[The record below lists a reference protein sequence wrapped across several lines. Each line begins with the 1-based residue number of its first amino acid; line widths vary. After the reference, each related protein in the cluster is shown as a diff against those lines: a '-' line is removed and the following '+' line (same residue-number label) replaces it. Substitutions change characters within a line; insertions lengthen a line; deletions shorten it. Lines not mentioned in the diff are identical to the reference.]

1 MQEPQPQKGLSGL
14 YTLEETAE
22 MIREGRTLV
31 VAADWR
37 VLTSLP
43 RGEWVGGVC
52 TRFQTEQGCVRTEE
66 AAFVMDFSGVVSGHR
81 LGVYPDF
88 AVESV
93 YEDMP
98 SNGFSFLL
106 IPGFSTVHRVF
117 GSQFAA
123 RRQGASTPLVGFV
136 AGADVGEARMQDPF
150 VIDGVHGVVYTD
162 SGVAWHCQLAE
173 SQRARVEVLNP
184 FSSDMSGDSITFSSA
199 ALVLR
204 ECRVNGEE
212 CNFASYIRARG
223 IPEGLPL
230 VGEVQGMTQNVMLL
244 YPLGRESVTAASPV
258 LPSVEYRFARL
269 EDLGVGRYDEMVR
282 RATQEVLASVHGY
295 GNYRHMASD
304 GGREKIYPGPF
315 ALAEIAMLLMNQTT
329 VNLIVERVAEEE

>member
-1 MQEPQPQKGLSGL
+1 
-14 YTLEETAE
+14 
-22 MIREGRTLV
+22 MIRDGRVLV

-37 VLTSLP
+37 ILTSLP

-52 TRFQTEQGCVRTEE
+52 TRFQTGRGCVRTED
-66 AAFVMDFSGVVSGHR
+66 AAFVMDFSNVVSSHR

-88 AVESV
+88 AVESI
-93 YEDMP
+93 YEEMP

-123 RRQGASTPLVGFV
+123 RRQGAVTPLVGFV
-136 AGADVGEARMQDPF
+136 AGADVGEPRMQDPF
-150 VIDGVHGVVYTD
+150 VIDGAHGVIYTD
-162 SGVAWHCQLAE
+162 SGVALHCQLEAPM
-173 SQRARVEVLNP
+173 RARVEVISP
-184 FSSDMSGDSITFSSA
+184 FSQNAASDSITFASA

-204 ECRVNGEE
+204 ECRVNGEL
-212 CNFASYIRARG
+212 CNFATYVRERD

-244 YPLGRESVTAASPV
+244 RPLGRESVTAASPV
-258 LPSVEYRFARL
+258 LPSVEYRFARR
-269 EDLGVGRYDEMVR
+269 EEMGIERYEEVAR
-282 RATQEVLASVHGY
+282 RATRKVVASVHGY
-295 GNYRHMASD
+295 GNYTKMAAQEVTQ
-304 GGREKIYPGPF
+304 RAFPGPF

-329 VNLIVERVAEEE
+329 VNLIVERVAEEHVR